1 MNPDATS
8 RGTVL
13 VCDDSLL
20 MRKMVIDALEADG
33 WTIAGEATDGAEAI
47 AQFLKLRPNLVT
59 MDIVM
64 PGEDGI
70 HGLSGI
76 LAEDPR
82 ASVVMISA
90 LNQTKMV
97 SEAIRKGAEDF
108 IVKPFLPEQVQET
121 AQRISRQWAVAG
133 N

>member
-1 MNPDATS
+1 MNPDSTP

-33 WTIAGEATDGAEAI
+33 WTIVGEAADGAEAI
-47 AQFLKLRPNLVT
+47 AKFLQLRPNLVT

-76 LAEDPR
+76 LAQDPS

-121 AQRISRQWAVAG
+121 ARRISKQWATVG
-133 N
+133 

>member
-1 MNPDATS
+1 MNSDSTAP
-8 RGTVL
+8 GTVL

-33 WTIAGEATDGAEAI
+33 WNIVGEAADGAEAI
-47 AQFLKLRPNLVT
+47 TKFLELRPNLVT

-76 LAEDPR
+76 LAHDSS

-121 AQRISRQWAVAG
+121 ARRISMQWAAAS
-133 N
+133 